1 MNIPFSVT
9 VLSWVVLIWVIL
21 TALKMNI
28 PFSVTVLFWVVLIW
42 VILTLVGCSTVPV
55 QFHAT
60 ERHCK
65 YDRVGVEYALECSSK
80 GTVELT
86 DGPSLLELVQ

>member
-1 MNIPFSVT
+1 MKI
-9 VLSWVVLIWVIL
+9 LIAAA
-21 TALKMNI
+21 AL
-28 PFSVTVLFWVVLIW
+28 LA
-42 VILTLVGCSTVPV
+42 GCTTVPA

-80 GTVELT
+80 GTVELS
-86 DGPSLLELVQ
+86 DGPSLLDVIQ

>member
-1 MNIPFSVT
+1 MKILIAAA
-9 VLSWVVLIWVIL
+9 VLL
-21 TALKMNI
+21 T
-28 PFSVTVLFWVVLIW
+28 
-42 VILTLVGCSTVPV
+42 GCTTVPA

-65 YDRVGVEYALECSSK
+65 YDRVGVEYELLCSSK
-80 GTVELT
+80 GTVELS